1 MRQAYTLDSAV
12 CPVLSPTHPHA
23 AYLIVTGLYPET
35 QGRLTMV
42 DSQVCRAT
50 LCSSILVT
58 LCSFFRDGFHPPLAA
73 GFGSRGFCF
82 KCLIMSQV
90 FCI

>member
-1 MRQAYTLDSAV
+1 MSLLRSAMRQAYTLDSAV

-35 QGRLTMV
+35 QGWLTMV

-50 LCSSILVT
+50 LCFPDPGDTVLSFFFVMASIL
-58 LCSFFRDGFHPPLAA
+58 RWQQALAHA
-73 GFGSRGFCF
+73 GFVLSA
-82 KCLIMSQV
+82 
-90 FCI
+90 